1 MTKFKLDPNPTFTV
15 PVEIPVHGGTAHP
28 VKFTFKHRT
37 REEMK
42 SLFDD
47 AVKKNDVETVLEL
60 VAGWELD
67 DELNEENVRRLV
79 ENYQGAGHAIVRA
92 YLAEIQQVRLGN

>member
-15 PVEIPVHGGTAHP
+15 AVDIPVHGGKSEP

-42 SLFDD
+42 GLFDE

-79 ENYQGAGHAIVRA
+79 ENYQGAGHAIVRT